1 MAWLDWFRT
10 AGRAAVILALA
21 VVLAACA
28 TMGPPLVMTAS
39 FDPEAASFIHAK
51 GRAKVSG
58 QAFVR
63 LNNGKLLR
71 AVGTDITLIPR
82 TPYADER
89 MAAIYGDDKQAG
101 RAVNIPDADP
111 RYVQSTRTTVAS
123 SGGSFSFDDVAD
135 GEYYV
140 VAMIHIPSDY
150 LRVERPIY
158 ERVTVKGGESVRIVM
173 RGY

>member
-1 MAWLDWFRT
+1 MAWLDWL
-10 AGRAAVILALA
+10 RAWVRPGVILAL
-21 VVLAACA
+21 VVILAACA

-39 FDPEAASFIHAK
+39 FDPEAASFIHGK

-63 LNNGKLLR
+63 LNSGKLLR

-89 MAAIYGDDKQAG
+89 IAAIYGNGKQAG
-101 RAVNIPDADP
+101 RGVNIPDADP
-111 RYVQSTRTTVAS
+111 RYVQSMRTTVAS

-135 GEYYV
+135 GEYYL

-150 LRVERPIY
+150 SMVERPIY
-158 ERVTVKGGESVRIVM
+158 ERITVKGGENVRIVM